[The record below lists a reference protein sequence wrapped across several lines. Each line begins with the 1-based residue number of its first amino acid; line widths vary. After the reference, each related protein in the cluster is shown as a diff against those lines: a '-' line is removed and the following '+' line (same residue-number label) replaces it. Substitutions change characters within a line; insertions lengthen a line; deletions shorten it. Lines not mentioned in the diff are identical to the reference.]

1 MAHTYYSTGALGSSY
16 VMELRRLGSHGLM
29 VSPLALGGTKFGRIK
44 DVKYPSSFRL
54 PNDDEL
60 SELLALAKELG
71 INLLDTAPSYGNSE
85 ERIGT
90 LVGHDPHWIIATKVG
105 ELFVNGRSFFDFS
118 PASIRDSVERSRIYL
133 RRDFLDIVT
142 LHLPDNDESVLRN
155 GETIATLLDLQAKGI
170 IGLIGASTK
179 TVAAGKAAI
188 KTCDVVMIALNE
200 ADQSQRPVLRA
211 AAAAG
216 KGVLI
221 KKPLDSGHAD
231 NAVAALRNL
240 VCQDGV
246 TSVVAGTI
254 NPSHLQENTTAVQHA
269 LMEW

>member
-1 MAHTYYSTGALGSSY
+1 
-16 VMELRRLGSHGLM
+16 MELRRLGPYGPM
-29 VSPLALGGTKFGRIK
+29 VSPLALGGTKFGRVEG
-44 DVKYPSSFRL
+44 VKFPSSFRL
-54 PNDDEL
+54 PSDDEL

-71 INLLDTAPSYGNSE
+71 INLVDTAPAYGNSE

-105 ELFVNGRSFFDFS
+105 ELFVNGRSIFDFS
-118 PASIRDSVERSRIYL
+118 PASIRDSVERSRSRL
-133 RRDFLDIVT
+133 RRDILDIVT
-142 LHLPDNDESVLRN
+142 LHLPDNDETILRN

-170 IGLIGASTK
+170 IGLVGASTK
-179 TVAAGKAAI
+179 TVAAGKMAI
-188 KTCDVVMIALNE
+188 ETCDLVMIALNE
-200 ADQSQRPVLRA
+200 ADQSQRPVLHT

-231 NAVAALRNL
+231 DAGAALRSL

-246 TSVVAGTI
+246 TSVVTGTI
-254 NPSHLQENTTAVQHA
+254 NPSHLQQNTTAVQRA
-269 LMEW
+269 LME